1 MSDFGNPNVHSSADE
16 ELIIVGFRNALEV
29 FRKKVNIKDSN
40 YKTSEALAELIVERF
55 EEIISLTESN
65 LFSAKNFKKYW
76 EVEYRGF
83 LNSIFRLENN
93 MDFPEDGFRNL
104 LSFLDNIR
112 EFLLSIAHQDY
123 LKSIK
128 NTIDVIV
135 NEIEKGSNEVKSN
148 IEHYMRLRNIADN
161 AKTESIYNNAVQKYR
176 DLEKGYRTYFY
187 WAIGLTVTISLGTFF
202 AKKLLVPD
210 FLGDI
215 EFWVLKASI
224 IVVGITLITYFLKQS
239 SHYQRLADQNYQT
252 QVELQAYPSFM
263 ESIPTSEAASVRK
276 ELALKYFGRE
286 IDGATHKDMSNL
298 ISDQMKSTTE
308 MVKAATD
315 VLKAKG

>member
-1 MSDFGNPNVHSSADE
+1 MSNSTDDKSVIEQKQKEFKAKKEELQNNLESYVRNNNLENVIGSIDKVTVVKNINNVVSKLRSSIHHYGEIDLLKYIDEVILDVNRLIDIGGNESRIKIIFYFKELSDFVDRFVRVKEDFKTYSLNTLSST
-16 ELIIVGFRNALEV
+16 ILEV
-29 FRKKVNIKDSN
+29 NNELTSFR
-40 YKTSEALAELIVERF
+40 
-55 EEIISLTESN
+55 
-65 LFSAKNFKKYW
+65 
-76 EVEYRGF
+76 
-83 LNSIFRLENN
+83 
-93 MDFPEDGFRNL
+93 
-104 LSFLDNIR
+104 
-112 EFLLSIAHQDY
+112 
-123 LKSIK
+123 
-128 NTIDVIV
+128 
-135 NEIEKGSNEVKSN
+135 
-148 IEHYMRLRNIADN
+148 RLRNIADN
-161 AKTESIYNNAVQKYR
+161 AKTEGIYNNAVMKYR

-187 WAIGLTVTISLGTFF
+187 WAIGLTVTISLATFF

-239 SHYQRLADQNYQT
+239 AHYQRLADQNYQT

-263 ESIPTSEAASVRK
+263 ESIPTEEAASVRK

-286 IDGATHKDMSNL
+286 IDGAAHKDMSNL

-315 VLKAKG
+315 VLKAKGGSNGS